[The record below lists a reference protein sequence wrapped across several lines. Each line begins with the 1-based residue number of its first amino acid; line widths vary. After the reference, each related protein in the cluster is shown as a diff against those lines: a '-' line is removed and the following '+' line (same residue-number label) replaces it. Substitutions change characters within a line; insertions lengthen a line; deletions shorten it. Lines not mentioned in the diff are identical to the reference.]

1 MTISRLSGIVLLI
14 LVLIAG
20 CSGPNGNI
28 RKQTDNA
35 DKVTLAELRDNW
47 DDYDIYYSMRSN
59 RWADAIMFDPKD
71 NNTTLTGDSWYKI
84 ESQEA
89 LDEKIIE
96 VRTLYDYRRVF
107 LIVGADNQVYGY
119 MFYPYHLRVQVE
131 IVDDQTLYVGS
142 LRGYGS
148 AP

>member
-35 DKVTLAELRDNW
+35 DKVTLAELRDHW

-84 ESQEA
+84 ESQQA
-89 LDEKIIE
+89 LDEKIQE
-96 VRTLYDYRRVF
+96 VRNWYDYKRVF
-107 LIVGADNQVYGY
+107 LIVGPDNQVYGY
-119 MFYPYHLRVQVE
+119 MFYPYHLRVPVE
-131 IVDDQTLYVGS
+131 IVDEQTLYVGS

>member
-1 MTISRLSGIVLLI
+1 MTFSRFSGIVFLI
-14 LVLIAG
+14 FVLIAG

-28 RKQTDNA
+28 RKQTDNE

-47 DDYDIYYSMRSN
+47 DDYDISYSMRGN
-59 RWADAIMFDPKD
+59 RWAGGIMFDPKD
-71 NNTTLTGDSWYKI
+71 NNTRLTGDSWFII

-119 MFYPYHLRVQVE
+119 MFYPYHLRVPVE
-131 IVDDQTLYVGS
+131 IVDEQTLYVGS
-142 LRGYGS
+142 LPDYAS